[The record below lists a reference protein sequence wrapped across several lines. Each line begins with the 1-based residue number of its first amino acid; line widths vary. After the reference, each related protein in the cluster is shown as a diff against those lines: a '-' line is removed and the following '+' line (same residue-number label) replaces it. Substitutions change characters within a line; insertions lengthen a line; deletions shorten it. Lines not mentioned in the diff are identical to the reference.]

1 MRDMRLK
8 GVVFQHLKFC
18 TKAALFLVLLF
29 VMGMFFSGCGKKE
42 EKGARQEIDFTVC
55 AREQLP
61 EELFNIIEEKK
72 DKVCKFSYTNGS
84 FMYIVVCYGERE
96 KENLNVV
103 VNDLFMTSNA
113 IYIDTTLKTD
123 QSTSQDAVAT
133 GEYSMYPYIVIK
145 CDKYDLPVVY
155 DID

>member
-1 MRDMRLK
+1 MRDMRAK
-8 GVVFQHLKFC
+8 GVSFVHLTLF
-18 TKAALFLVLLF
+18 TKAALVLVLLF
-29 VMGMFFSGCGKKE
+29 VMAILLSGCGKKKE
-42 EKGARQEIDFTVC
+42 QGVRREIDFTVC

-61 EELFNIIEEKK
+61 EELYNIIEEKK

-96 KENLNVV
+96 MENMNVV
-103 VNDLFMTSNA
+103 VNDLFMTESA

-123 QSTSQDAVAT
+123 KTSSSDSVAM
-133 GEYSMYPYIVIK
+133 GEYSMYPYIAIK
-145 CDKYDLPVVY
+145 CEKYDVPVVF

>member
-1 MRDMRLK
+1 
-8 GVVFQHLKFC
+8 
-18 TKAALFLVLLF
+18 
-29 VMGMFFSGCGKKE
+29 
-42 EKGARQEIDFTVC
+42 
-55 AREQLP
+55 
-61 EELFNIIEEKK
+61 
-72 DKVCKFSYTNGS
+72 
-84 FMYIVVCYGERE
+84 MYIVVCYGERE